1 MGDDWT
7 TKQIDKYIIVNK
19 KLGSGAFGTVY
30 RGFKKADET
39 KQVAVKTISIAVL
52 SDYNIFFNINRP

>member
-1 MGDDWT
+1 MAEDWS

-30 RGFKKADET
+30 RGFKKADES
-39 KQVAVKTISIAVL
+39 KQVAVKAISIAVRL
-52 SDYNIFFNINRP
+52 LLTA

>member
-1 MGDDWT
+1 MSEEWT

-30 RGFKKADET
+30 RGFNKNDET
-39 KQVAVKTISIAVL
+39 K
-52 SDYNIFFNINRP
+52 